1 MGVLLF
7 FYYMICNKRYLF
19 AKKGLV
25 KNMLPDSQN
34 FKILQMASGTLIHN
48 VGLVLSSRISFLH
61 AD

>member
-1 MGVLLF
+1 
-7 FYYMICNKRYLF
+7 MICNKRYLF

-25 KNMLPDSQN
+25 KNMLPDGQS